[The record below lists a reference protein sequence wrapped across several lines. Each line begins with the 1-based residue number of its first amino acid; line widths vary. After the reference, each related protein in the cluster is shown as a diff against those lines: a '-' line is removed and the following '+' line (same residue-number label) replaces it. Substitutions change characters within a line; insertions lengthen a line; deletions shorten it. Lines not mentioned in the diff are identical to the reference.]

1 MQIRWQLLKLRVI
14 FRCFG
19 VGREE
24 IVLSA
29 YLEEEKRNIAGT
41 SELVKIT

>member
-1 MQIRWQLLKLRVI
+1 MQIRLQLLKLRVI
-14 FRCFG
+14 FRYFG
-19 VGREE
+19 VCKEE

-29 YLEEEKRNIAGT
+29 YLEEERRNIAGT